1 MVTHIMNIGIIGVG
15 LVGTALA
22 ERLVGAGRSVVGFD
36 VDRARMAML
45 TEIGGQA
52 AASAAEVV
60 SRCDIC
66 LLALLDSK
74 VTAEVATRLHA
85 ELQERHVLVDLS
97 TGDPDVA
104 VQLASQFGARGVM
117 YADAPLSGSSEQI
130 RKGEAI
136 AMVGCAAWQLE
147 RIVELLD
154 LIAADW
160 VRVGEPGSG
169 QKAKLA
175 TNVLLGLNRAAL
187 AEALAFAEAIGL
199 DGHAFIEI
207 ARITPAYSRAIDAKG
222 ERMVTRSYI
231 AESRISQ
238 HRKDLDLILAAAR
251 QVGRVLPLTETHAAL
266 LDRAIA
272 SGYGDLDNAAIVE
285 VLRAP
290 QSEIL

>member
-1 MVTHIMNIGIIGVG
+1 MNIGIIGVG

-36 VDRARMAML
+36 VDRARMGML
-45 TEIGGQA
+45 AAIGGQA

-85 ELQERHVLVDLS
+85 DLQDRHVLVDLS

-104 VQLASQFGARGVM
+104 VQLASQFEARGVM

-136 AMVGCAAWQLE
+136 AMVGCAAQQLG

-199 DGHAFIEI
+199 EGHAFIEI
-207 ARITPAYSRAIDAKG
+207 ARMTPAYSRAIDAKG

-251 QVGRVLPLTETHAAL
+251 QAGRGMPLTETHAVL

-272 SGYGDLDNAAIVE
+272 SGHGDLDNAAIVE